1 MEKQNNV
8 QKAPYSNTGFFSAK
22 TMELLQLK
30 MKKKI
35 FKKDAYLFLEHDKSN
50 ELFFVIDGEVKI
62 TKSTE
67 DGKELVLYT
76 LHNGDLF
83 GELGLEGETKHR
95 FQSKTAADSVIG
107 VIPSYDMEQIIIHNG
122 EAALELIKWM
132 ARMNQFI
139 HSKLR
144 DLMLYGKNGALCS
157 TLIRL
162 SHSYGKIVPEGILI
176 DKKMKNNELAEM
188 IGTSRETINRM
199 LNGLKKIE
207 VVEYCGTGEIIILD
221 MEYLK
226 LQCRCEG
233 CPIDICRI

>member
-1 MEKQNNV
+1 
-8 QKAPYSNTGFFSAK
+8 
-22 TMELLQLK
+22 
-30 MKKKI
+30 MKRKS
-35 FKKDAYLFLEHDKSN
+35 FKKDAYLFLEHDESH
-50 ELFFVIDGEVKI
+50 ELFYVLDGGVKI
-62 TKSTE
+62 TKTTE

-76 LHNGDLF
+76 LHKGDLF
-83 GELGLEGETKHR
+83 GELGLDGETKHR
-95 FQSKTAADSVIG
+95 FQSKTTADSVIG
-107 VIPSYDMEQIIIHNG
+107 VIPTSDMEQIIIHNG

-132 ARMNQFI
+132 GRMNQFI

-144 DLMLYGKNGALCS
+144 DLMLYGKNGALSS

-176 DKKMKNNELAEM
+176 NKKLKNNELAEM

-199 LNGLKKIE
+199 LNGLKKIH
-207 VVEYCGTGEIIILD
+207 VIDYCGTGEIIILD

-226 LQCRCEG
+226 LQCHCEG